1 MKALWSLSAPEVTA
15 IVSLMKINDD
25 DLREF
30 TVLWEEEFH
39 ESLGREQALHLASQL
54 LELYALLARAS
65 DEADCQPS
73 NGDAPAQT

>member
-1 MKALWSLSAPEVTA
+1 MWPLLAPEATA

-54 LELYALLARAS
+54 LELYYALSRAGEVSRDARFES
-65 DEADCQPS
+65 DS
-73 NGDAPAQT
+73 SL